1 MPLLR
6 PHSRKSSPSV
16 LIMEDDFLVLQMLEE
31 WTLALG
37 YSLAGIAT
45 SIAHTRQEL
54 AKHNID
60 VQFGNTST

>member
-1 MPLLR
+1 
-6 PHSRKSSPSV
+6 
-16 LIMEDDFLVLQMLEE
+16 MLEE